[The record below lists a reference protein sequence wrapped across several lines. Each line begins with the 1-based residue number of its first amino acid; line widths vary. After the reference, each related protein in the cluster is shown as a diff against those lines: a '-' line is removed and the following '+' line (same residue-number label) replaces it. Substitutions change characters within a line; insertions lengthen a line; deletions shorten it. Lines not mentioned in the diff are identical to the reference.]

1 MNAFSQISVNS
12 LTSHR
17 AEPHTVSGLL
27 KKRDVMSS
35 EPIALETASRDSQPA
50 TPAEPA
56 SMEELLLKVATGD
69 RIAFR
74 EVFDHFAPRLKAYI
88 MSQGSDL
95 VSAEEVVQE
104 ALVKV
109 WRKASQFD
117 PNLAAASTWVFTIAR
132 NMRIDHLRKANR
144 PEPDMTDPAFVP
156 DPEAM
161 PSEILSRSQDAKILH
176 SAIKK
181 LSAEQQDVLRLA
193 YFEEKAHPE
202 IAAALEIPLGTV
214 KSRVRLALKNIR
226 SHLEDRT

>member
-1 MNAFSQISVNS
+1 MNAINQISAHP
-12 LTSHR
+12 LTSPR
-17 AEPHTVSGLL
+17 AELHTVDGLL
-27 KKRDVMSS
+27 KKRNIMSS
-35 EPIALETASRDSQPA
+35 ESTALKTELTGKQSPTASRA
-50 TPAEPA
+50 RT
-56 SMEELLLKVATGD
+56 MEDLLLCVAKGD
-69 RIAFR
+69 RVAFR
-74 EVFDHFAPRLKAYI
+74 EVFEHFAPRLKAYI

-109 WRKASQFD
+109 WRKASQYD

-156 DPEAM
+156 DPEIM
-161 PSEILSRSQDAKILH
+161 PSEILSRSQDAQILR

-226 SHLEDRT
+226 SHLEDRA

>member
-1 MNAFSQISVNS
+1 MVTSNAAEANLESQVLQPDPQTGS
-12 LTSHR
+12 L
-17 AEPHTVSGLL
+17 
-27 KKRDVMSS
+27 
-35 EPIALETASRDSQPA
+35 
-50 TPAEPA
+50 A
-56 SMEELLLKVATGD
+56 SMSKTTSMEDLLLRVADGD

-74 EVFDHFAPRLKAYI
+74 ALFNHFAPRLKAYI
-88 MSQGSDL
+88 MSQGTDL

-117 PNLAAASTWVFTIAR
+117 PKLAAASTWIFTIAR

-156 DPEAM
+156 DPEAL
-161 PSEILSRSQDAKILH
+161 PSENLSRVQDAKILH
-176 SAIKK
+176 EAIQQ
-181 LSAEQQDVLRLA
+181 LSSDQQDVLRLA

-202 IAAALEIPLGTV
+202 IAEALNIPLGTV

-226 SHLEDRT
+226 TSMEEKP